1 MAAHEGLHESL
12 DKLKPF
18 TLDLHRAIVSMM
30 EELEAVD
37 WYQQRVDA
45 SGDPALGNIL
55 AHNRDEELEHFAM
68 TLEWVRRKLPK
79 MDEALRTYLFTTGE
93 ITTLEESATGKAGGE
108 GASTPERTTAP
119 MTVGAL
125 HKR

>member
-45 SGDPALGNIL
+45 ASDPALAQIL
-55 AHNRDEELEHFAM
+55 GHNRDEEIEHFAM

-79 MDEALRTYLFTTGE
+79 MDEALRTYLFSTGE
-93 ITTLEESATGKAGGE
+93 ITSLEEAATGKAGGE
-108 GASTPERTTAP
+108 GPSTPEKAATQL
-119 MTVGAL
+119 TVGAL
-125 HKR
+125 HRR